1 MIEKLK
7 QLAREPLVHFLLI
20 GAGIYGLYGFLAG
33 GNDTDDDRVVTVSA
47 GDIQSLADQWTR
59 LWNRPPTEEELAGV
73 IRDQVRVQILYR
85 EALNMGLDSGDVVI
99 ERRLAQKV
107 ELLARSLITPGEPT
121 DEELRAWY
129 SENPEAFKQPDL
141 FTVTQV
147 FFDPDKR
154 EATTLDDA
162 RAALERLRNL
172 DEVPADLMNY
182 GDRLMLQ
189 NYYPQRTEL
198 ELRRVFGAGFVDQI
212 VKLEP
217 GIWHGPILSGYGT
230 HLVLLNEVILSP
242 PPSFEDVKPQI
253 REQWTAEQVEELSE
267 RFINELV
274 SRYEVDVEET
284 EVPLTLPNRGATP

>member
-1 MIEKLK
+1 VIEKLK